1 MKKVLFIMSA
11 LTLGL
16 VGCGDDIKK
25 NPLVAEW
32 NTPYQTPPFSE
43 IKLEHYE
50 PAIDYAIELNRAEI
64 DAIINNPEAPTFENT
79 IVAMEQS
86 GALLSRVSNLFFV
99 LNNCCTSAEMQ
110 AIAQNVTPKL
120 TELSNDI
127 SLNPQL
133 FERIKSVYD
142 QRKQLNLDEEDMMLL
157 EVKYDEFLPD
167 YIEKLITPQVNQR
180 TSFSKYYLCKKYS

>member
-1 MKKVLFIMSA
+1 MSA

-79 IVAMEQS
+79 IVAME
-86 GALLSRVSNLFFV
+86 
-99 LNNCCTSAEMQ
+99 
-110 AIAQNVTPKL
+110 
-120 TELSNDI
+120 
-127 SLNPQL
+127 
-133 FERIKSVYD
+133 
-142 QRKQLNLDEEDMMLL
+142 
-157 EVKYDEFLPD
+157 
-167 YIEKLITPQVNQR
+167 
-180 TSFSKYYLCKKYS
+180 

>member
-32 NTPYQTPPFSE
+32 DTPYQTPPFSE

-79 IVAMEQS
+79 IVAMEQAGS
-86 GALLSRVSNLFFV
+86 LLGRVTGVFFV
-99 LNNCCTSAEMQ
+99 LNNCSTSDQMQ
-110 AIAQNVTPKL
+110 QIALNITPKL
-120 TELSNDI
+120 TELSNDVA
-127 SLNPQL
+127 LNPEL
-133 FERIKSVYD
+133 FARVKAVY
-142 QRKQLNLDEEDMMLL
+142 E
-157 EVKYDEFLPD
+157 
-167 YIEKLITPQVNQR
+167 
-180 TSFSKYYLCKKYS
+180 